1 MPPLLPCPPSDCQVQ
16 SEMLKKWKR
25 WKLGLDIDEECRHTH
40 SQMPHV
46 KSGGSLAAAATTAT
60 AAATSHPP
68 PYHHNTHCSEAS
80 GDSPRPHAKR
90 AKRQL
95 PPENRQLVVSYSHGG
110 RGPAAAAAL
119 RFSFLL
125 PRISASRHVST
136 ATEDLRLEER
146 AQCGA
151 DGEEADV

>member
-1 MPPLLPCPPSDCQVQ
+1 
-16 SEMLKKWKR
+16 MLKKWKR
-25 WKLGLDIDEECRHTH
+25 WKLGLDIDEEYRHTH
-40 SQMPHV
+40 SQTPHV
-46 KSGGSLAAAATTAT
+46 KSGGSLVAAAT
-60 AAATSHPP
+60 AATSGHPP
-68 PYHHNTHCSEAS
+68 PYRHDTHGSEAS
-80 GDSPRPHAKR
+80 GDSPRPHAKKANR

-125 PRISASRHVST
+125 PRISPSHHMST

-146 AQCGA
+146 AHSRA
-151 DGEEADV
+151 NGEEVDV